1 MANKD
6 WLSKGADGLHFC
18 ERLGDL
24 IANNKTTATAVSA
37 ETGISQSALSEY
49 ISGKKD
55 INGNAVYRAPDC
67 ASLIALSK
75 YFSVSTDYLLGL
87 TNVKTSDADVRDI
100 AQQTGLSESNVTLL
114 RNLVKPSDDQCNSIL
129 KESISNCVICDS
141 NPKVAAALVKDLID
155 YEYDSKDASAPVND
169 FIDNKHDPKYS
180 SALVNDL
187 IDYEYDSKNATE
199 LVNDFIEFAFTSG
212 AILDLPFEHYRLF
225 RDQVERSNKYA
236 QEWNGLSSSEQ
247 YQEALAA
254 CDANNSALAGGLFPF
269 APEEAANLFLK
280 IFCDSF
286 YRYLHSKYPASKHPL
301 NFGFTSRG
309 D

>member
-1 MANKD
+1 M
-6 WLSKGADGLHFC
+6 
-18 ERLGDL
+18 
-24 IANNKTTATAVSA
+24 
-37 ETGISQSALSEY
+37 
-49 ISGKKD
+49 
-55 INGNAVYRAPDC
+55 
-67 ASLIALSK
+67 
-75 YFSVSTDYLLGL
+75 LGL
-87 TNVKTSDADVRDI
+87 TNVKTSAADVRDI

-114 RNLVKPSDDQCNSIL
+114 RTLVKPSDDQCNSIL